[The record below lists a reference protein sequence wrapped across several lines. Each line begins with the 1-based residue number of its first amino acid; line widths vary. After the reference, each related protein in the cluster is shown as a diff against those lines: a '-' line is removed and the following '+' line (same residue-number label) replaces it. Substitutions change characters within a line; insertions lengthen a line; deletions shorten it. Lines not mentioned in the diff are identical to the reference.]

1 MGIAT
6 QDPELRKKFKGTPE
20 HIINFFYYI
29 ANELR
34 AIMAK
39 LGFRTINE
47 MVGHAEML
55 KVRDDL
61 RTNKTENIDLSLIL
75 TPAHKLRP
83 GVATFNVRKQDHR
96 LYVRMDNKLISE
108 AELTLDKGLPSRI
121 ECDVVNTDR
130 ALGTSLSYQ
139 ISKKYGEAGLPMD
152 TVHVNIKGSAGQSFG
167 AFLAPGVTLEL
178 EGDANDY
185 VGKGLSGGRLVI
197 YPPRSAVFKA
207 EENVLIG
214 NTCLY
219 GATSGSC
226 FFRGVA
232 AERFAVRNSGAT
244 AVVEGVGDHGCEY
257 MTGGRVVVL
266 GSTGRNFAAG
276 MSGGIAYILDIHHD
290 FMSKLNMEMVE
301 ASGLED
307 PEEIAYVRGLIEDHH
322 HYTGSELAARILVD
336 FNRALPR
343 FVKVLPVD
351 YKRVLQEEAAKAA
364 EAKRAEYSLPVLPSH
379 QHKKEEKAAK
389 LQDIEET
396 IGDAAADKKK
406 ALKLDKT
413 KGFMKYHRQNEKY
426 RSSKTRTKDWAEI
439 SNRLDEDQLKYQ
451 TARCMDCGVPFCQSD
466 SGCPI
471 SNIIPKWNELVFSV
485 GVFASKMLQM
495 TYLLIFDNS

>member
-1 MGIAT
+1 
-6 QDPELRKKFKGTPE
+6 
-20 HIINFFYYI
+20 
-29 ANELR
+29 
-34 AIMAK
+34 MAK
-39 LGFRTINE
+39 LGFRTVNE
-47 MVGHAEML
+47 MIGHAEVL
-55 KVRDDL
+55 KIREDI
-61 RTNKTENIDLSLIL
+61 TSNKMNNIDLSLIL

-96 LYVRMDNKLISE
+96 LHVRLDNKLISE

-121 ECDVVNTDR
+121 ECDIVNTDR
-130 ALGTSLSYQ
+130 AMGTSLSYQ
-139 ISKKYGEAGLPMD
+139 ISKRYGQTGLPMD

-185 VGKGLSGGRLVI
+185 VGKGLSGGRLII

-207 EENVLIG
+207 EENILIG
-214 NTCLY
+214 NVCLY
-219 GATSGSC
+219 GATSGTC

-257 MTGGRVVVL
+257 MTGGRVVIL

-276 MSGGIAYILDIHHD
+276 MSGGIAYVLDVQQD
-290 FMSKLNMEMVE
+290 FLSKLNSEMVE
-301 ASGLED
+301 AGPVEE
-307 PEEIAYVRGLIEDHH
+307 PEEIAYLRGLIEDHH

-364 EAKRAEYSLPVLPSH
+364 EAKRAEYNVPVVPGLAP
-379 QHKKEEKAAK
+379 KKEEKKEGSK
-389 LQDIEET
+389 LQDIEESVR
-396 IGDAAADKKK
+396 DDAADKKK
-406 ALKLDKT
+406 ALVLDKT
-413 KGFMKYHRQNEKY
+413 RGFMKYQRRSEKY
-426 RSSKTRTKDWAEI
+426 RNAKTRTKDWAEL
-439 SNRLDEDQLKYQ
+439 SQRLDEDELKYQ
-451 TARCMDCGVPFCQSD
+451 SARCMDCGVPFCQSD

-471 SNIIPKWNELVFSV
+471 SNIIPKWNELVFQV
-485 GVFASKMLQM
+485 ITPEKPNL
-495 TYLLIFDNS
+495 